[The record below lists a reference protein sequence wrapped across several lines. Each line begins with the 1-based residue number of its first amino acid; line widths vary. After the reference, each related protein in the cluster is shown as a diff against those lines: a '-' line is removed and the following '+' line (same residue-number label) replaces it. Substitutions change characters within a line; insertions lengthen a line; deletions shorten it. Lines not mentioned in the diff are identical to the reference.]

1 MRWTDPGWESK
12 SSILLRPIRSGA
24 CDMTKSELAERLAQ
38 VQKLPKGR
46 AGLLLDTIFDCL
58 LQALN
63 RDERIEIRGFGS
75 FETRHYR
82 ARKGRNPRTGA
93 AVQVKPKRL
102 PFFKVGKELRD
113 RIADVL
119 RSTRE
124 LPAVAP
130 AAPIVS
136 LSRTA
141 LKKL

>member
-1 MRWTDPGWESK
+1 
-12 SSILLRPIRSGA
+12 
-24 CDMTKSELAERLAQ
+24 MTKSELAERLSQ

-58 LQALN
+58 VQALR

-113 RIADVL
+113 RIGDVL
-119 RSTRE
+119 HSTRE
-124 LPAVAP
+124 LPAVALP
-130 AAPIVS
+130 ASTSSVVSAPV
-136 LSRTA
+136 
-141 LKKL
+141 KKF

>member
-1 MRWTDPGWESK
+1 
-12 SSILLRPIRSGA
+12 
-24 CDMTKSELAERLAQ
+24 MTKSEIAERLSQ
-38 VQKLPKGR
+38 VQKLPKDR
-46 AGLLLDTIFDCL
+46 AGLLLDTVFECL
-58 LQALN
+58 LQALR

-113 RIADVL
+113 RIASGL
-119 RSTRE
+119 TTTRE
-124 LPAVAP
+124 LPAM
-130 AAPIVS
+130 AAPTPTTLAVGS
-136 LSRTA
+136 S